1 MPPDKGIFQIIVLIT
16 TVMVYVAIVNLIFHM
31 AGGNIPI
38 YAPGTL
44 VVALLGYVLGTYLY
58 SKIYE

>member
-1 MPPDKGIFQIIVLIT
+1 MIVLIT
-16 TVMVYVAIVNLIFHM
+16 TVIIYVATVNLIFYM